1 MKNKQFFKPNYDVK
15 TIIKKNPQKTSEIV
29 DKWSVPH

>member
-1 MKNKQFFKPNYDVK
+1 MKNKQIFKPNYDVK
-15 TIIKKNPQKTSEIV
+15 TIIKNPQKTSEIV